1 MGLRRGGSVPAS
13 GHRAPAGE
21 SGRGATRGLRANAGD
36 RGRKSGGRGQ
46 KSGARRVPGRLRA
59 GIGQVATKI
68 RDGVANR
75 TGMCD
80 GGIAQPAS
88 SDALWAEMQSC
99 ITKQV
104 NWLSFSHL
112 MVLPFSPDGRTYPCD
127 LLRNGD
133 FPSARRPRP
142 SGDPSP
148 SWRSAVAVRQPADSR
163 TGPTFRPLASPTH
176 TSAPTAHSNPRA
188 PTGTAICPKRKLLS
202 PNTHRPGR
210 TASMAARGNPAA
222 LQIPPDSPG
231 SARHQLEGS

>member
-1 MGLRRGGSVPAS
+1 MGLCRGGSVPAS

-36 RGRKSGGRGQ
+36 RGQKSGGRGQ

-88 SDALWAEMQSC
+88 SGAVWAEMQSY

-104 NWLSFSHL
+104 NWFSLSHL

-133 FPSARRPRP
+133 FPSVRQP
-142 SGDPSP
+142 SVGAAAIRQRGDSRQPGDPLP
-148 SWRSAVAVRQPADSR
+148 AWQPAAAVRQPADPQ
-163 TGPTFRPLASPTH
+163 TDPTFRPSLRRSTRPLPPPTATHGRRNLPKTQTAQSEH
-176 TSAPTAHSNPRA
+176 TS
-188 PTGTAICPKRKLLS
+188 TGT
-202 PNTHRPGR
+202 NG
-210 TASMAARGNPAA
+210 
-222 LQIPPDSPG
+222 
-231 SARHQLEGS
+231 